1 VSVEDNGEDQAPSD
15 HEQQVLAGLEQDLH
29 RDRDEARAWR
39 WRVALLVGL
48 TARRSPSWLALLAS
62 LLILA
67 LDGGVLVV
75 AVRWHSTIL
84 EVVAFLLF
92 GAVMLPV
99 AASSH
104 HRGR

>member
-1 VSVEDNGEDQAPSD
+1 VSVEDTGEDLPADDKQK
-15 HEQQVLAGLEQDLH
+15 VLAELEHDLQA
-29 RDRDEARAWR
+29 DRAEARAWR
-39 WRVALLVGL
+39 GREALLAGMA
-48 TARRSPSWLALLAS
+48 ARRSPSWLALFAG

-75 AVRWHSTIL
+75 AVRWHNTIL
-84 EVVAFLLF
+84 EVVAFVLF

-104 HRGR
+104 NRRR